1 MFRQLIANNNAQ
13 DWAIALLAAATFMVV
28 LHILRS
34 LVLQRLER
42 ISRTTN
48 TVIDDFLVDV
58 LSATRILLAAAVGLY
73 VGTHF
78 LTLPTALE
86 KLVDRTFIGLLILQ
100 SGFWANRGLI
110 FWLTHKFTQG
120 DDLDAGARAMT
131 LSLLSFLG
139 RVALWVLVALLI
151 LDNMGLNVTA
161 LVASLGIGG
170 IAIALAVQNILG
182 DLFASLSIAIDK
194 PFVIGDFIIVDDHM
208 GTIEHVGLKTTRIR
222 SLSGEQIIFS
232 NNDLL
237 KSRIRNYKRMQER
250 RAVFAINVTYDT
262 PVEQLEGIPGLI
274 QAAIKSQDCT
284 RFDRAHFKSF
294 APSSLDFEAVYYMLK
309 PDFNLYM
316 DVQQAINLQLV
327 REFTKRNINFAFPTQ
342 TLHLAGGLQLAKSPL
357 QSDKPASA
365 LAEIGPG
372 RGLTGESHPPRR
384 AF

>member
-13 DWAIALLAAATFMVV
+13 DWAVALLAAATFMVV
-28 LHILRS
+28 LHTLRS

-42 ISRTTN
+42 ISRTTS

-110 FWLTHKFTQG
+110 FWLTHKFAQG

-170 IAIALAVQNILG
+170 IAIALAVQNVLG

-262 PVEQLEGIPGLI
+262 TVEQLGSIPDLI
-274 QAAIKSQDCT
+274 QEAIKSHDST

-294 APSSLDFEAVYYMLK
+294 APSSLEFEAVYYMLK

-342 TLHLAGGLQLAKSPL
+342 TLHLAGGLQLAKSPS
-357 QSDKPASA
+357 QSDRPASA

-372 RGLTGESHPPRR
+372 RGLTGESHLPRR